1 MVPCASGAGPPP
13 QIRHCVAVVSAWA
26 GYVGEVMRSAVVW
39 LFALAV
45 LGAAAEAAPP
55 KRQQPEFRSRE
66 DLLRWINGYRTQ
78 PKPDKVPDLVK
89 AASAMGIFHDMETA
103 GVYVGF
109 MAGVIEA
116 NPKRAEKLI
125 TGMFPLPPED
135 QVALVRAIAHS
146 GHPDWKELLAKF
158 SERMPARRVLIDRFS
173 SGKLPTLRQMAL
185 DTGAAPLDMLWG
197 QYFATGSYEPVL
209 RMVSILEWSK
219 DANNLDRLTVGN
231 MTKLTLATN
240 ASRDKA
246 LLDMLKASMQHESKE
261 TRAVLTEVID
271 AAETF
276 EFGKVRR
283 DAMAAIEQLKIKGP
297 ASVRNTAWW
306 GQAGQTALA
315 LGCIVAG
322 AMGHVEV
329 GLPCIVG
336 GAVSSA
342 ALKYMVPGQ

>member
-1 MVPCASGAGPPP
+1 MRCALAL
-13 QIRHCVAVVSAWA
+13 
-26 GYVGEVMRSAVVW
+26 

-45 LGAAAEAAPP
+45 VLAAPAQSARP
-55 KRQQPEFRSRE
+55 KQQSEFTSPE
-66 DLLRWINGYRTQ
+66 LILRWINGYRTH
-78 PKPDKVPDLVK
+78 PKPDKVPELVR
-89 AASAMGIFHDMETA
+89 AASAIGLFRDMETA

-116 NPKRAEKLI
+116 NPKRAEALI
-125 TGMFPLPPED
+125 AKMFPMPPED
-135 QVALVRAIAHS
+135 QVAIVRAIAHS
-146 GHPDWKELLAKF
+146 GHPEWKDLLRKF
-158 SERMPARRVLIDRFS
+158 AERMPARKVLIDRFVT
-173 SGKLPTLRQMAL
+173 GKQPTLNQLAL
-185 DTGAAPLDMLWG
+185 DNGAAPLDMLWG
-197 QYFATGSYEPVL
+197 KYFATGSYEPVL

-219 DANNLDRLTVGN
+219 DGNNVERLTVGS

-246 LLDMLKASMQHESKE
+246 LLDMLKSAMRHETGT
-261 TRAVLTEVID
+261 TRAVLREVID

-276 EFGKVRR
+276 EFGRVRK
-283 DAMAAIEQLKIKGP
+283 DAMASIEQLKTKGP
-297 ASVRNTAWW
+297 ASARSTMWW

-329 GLPCIVG
+329 GIPCIVG

>member
-1 MVPCASGAGPPP
+1 
-13 QIRHCVAVVSAWA
+13 
-26 GYVGEVMRSAVVW
+26 MRSAIAW
-39 LFALAV
+39 LFALTV
-45 LGAAAEAAPP
+45 LGAVAVEAAPP
-55 KRQQPEFRSRE
+55 KRPQPELSSRE
-66 DLLRWINGYRTQ
+66 DILRWINGYRIQ

-89 AASAMGIFHDMETA
+89 TASAMGIFRDMETA

-116 NPKRAEKLI
+116 NPKGAEKLI
-125 TGMFPLPPED
+125 ARMFPLPPED

-146 GHPDWKELLAKF
+146 GHPEWKDLLAKF
-158 SERMPARRVLIDRFS
+158 SERMPARRVLIDRFIR
-173 SGKLPTLRQMAL
+173 GKLPTLREMPL
-185 DTGAAPLDMLWG
+185 DTGAGPLDMLWG
-197 QYFATGSYEPVL
+197 QYFATGSYDPVL
-209 RMVSILEWSK
+209 RMVSILEWAK
-219 DANNLDRLTVGN
+219 DGNNLDRLTVGN

-246 LLDMLKASMQHESKE
+246 LLDMLKAAMRHETKE

-283 DAMAAIEQLKIKGP
+283 DAMAAIEQLKTKGP
-297 ASVRNTAWW
+297 ASARNTVWW

-329 GLPCIVG
+329 GVPCIVG